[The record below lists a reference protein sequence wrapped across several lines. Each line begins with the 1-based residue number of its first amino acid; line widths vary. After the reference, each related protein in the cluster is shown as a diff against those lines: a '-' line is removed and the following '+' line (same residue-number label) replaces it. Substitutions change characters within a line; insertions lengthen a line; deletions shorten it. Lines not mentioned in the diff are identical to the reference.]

1 MAARQEQDRKAAIG
15 AIAAVLRERDA
26 NAIELEAA
34 IARVAELF
42 VKISSI
48 RVDKL
53 WSFERWS
60 FEPPYRDWGN
70 YVWKPSSLAGAVVAQ
85 LQREARARDCGD
97 FSPLPTS
104 TYGLGPVAETAA
116 KHTKRLLAE
125 LAKVALPKPVFEQE
139 CEPDEP
145 EPEVDEAAA

>member
-53 WSFERWS
+53 WSFERGHS
-60 FEPPYRDWGN
+60 NRHIGI
-70 YVWKPSSLAGAVVAQ
+70 GATMF
-85 LQREARARDCGD
+85 G
-97 FSPLPTS
+97 SPL
-104 TYGLGPVAETAA
+104 
-116 KHTKRLLAE
+116 R
-125 LAKVALPKPVFEQE
+125 
-139 CEPDEP
+139 
-145 EPEVDEAAA
+145 